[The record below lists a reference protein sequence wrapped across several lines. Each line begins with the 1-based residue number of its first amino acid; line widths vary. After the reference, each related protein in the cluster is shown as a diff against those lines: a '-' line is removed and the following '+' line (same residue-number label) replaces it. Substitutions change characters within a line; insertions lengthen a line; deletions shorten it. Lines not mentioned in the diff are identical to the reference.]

1 LTCNK
6 CYISLLRQTNKEMKT
21 IVVENKKTGE
31 QFTAQYACN
40 RLGNK
45 RMWVNGKFYSD
56 KEYDK
61 TFKVIEVKYL

>member
-1 LTCNK
+1 M
-6 CYISLLRQTNKEMKT
+6 I
-21 IVVENKKTGE
+21 VENKKTGE
-31 QFTAQYACN
+31 KFTAQYAHN

-61 TFKVIEVKYL
+61 TFKVIEVKHY